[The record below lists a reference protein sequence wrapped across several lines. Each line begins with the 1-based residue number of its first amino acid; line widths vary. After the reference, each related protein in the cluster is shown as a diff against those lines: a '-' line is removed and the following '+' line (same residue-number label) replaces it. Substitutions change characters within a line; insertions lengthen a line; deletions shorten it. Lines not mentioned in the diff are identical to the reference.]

1 MPRAVYGVDPEML
14 GLSGPNAFAQ
24 AFRSSLDGLTLGN
37 RLATTA
43 LDRELARENARNIQ
57 QDRLTQATPG
67 QGAGGVSGGGRS
79 AGSGGSGS
87 VPVGG
92 GFSEFLR
99 RQAGNVAPSAEAQRM
114 SDFIVGNRGGLS
126 EAEVRANMENMLGD
140 GHWGDADAAAVR
152 RQVNYG
158 LTGVDGP
165 SLTPVGDTETIW
177 GDKFTK
183 QTPAVRNLSRFI
195 LTNTN
200 GLSDDEIRSRT
211 EEILSDGR
219 LSPQEQDLVRRV
231 VNFNLAGGDHL
242 SEMESAGTSPE
253 EVNIISRVRQG
264 VLSEEDAR
272 RLLAEVR
279 SMEGVNPTLQTD
291 VPVENPLVSVGFRP
305 DYAPTPQ
312 EASMLLRRRAKEL
325 GKSPAEAAALVQQY
339 ENFYTQRMGQYQD
352 SMAALM
358 QRQSAADAESQAQQV
373 AAIQRG
379 AEIANAIRFQG
390 YKPTAEDLP
399 YLGLFNRMETKAYE
413 VPTGQ
418 AADTQQ
424 SRIAAT
430 PGLIRAQTDKE
441 VEGRS
446 RHNLDILRKSVYDTA
461 YREYVKANGGGA
473 GGVPPEV
480 HEEAKRRATL
490 AAAQILDPAS
500 ARQYFDPPSASD
512 APPLSESEVAYLLR
526 AEDEAGG
533 KPVKSDDEYAM
544 RARAV
549 MGNPSQ
555 LARLAAGKSATGTLL
570 EKFMVDRFGVGQKQP
585 VKPGEADQTL
595 EL

>member
-339 ENFYTQRMGQYQD
+339 ENFYTQRMGQYENH
-352 SMAALM
+352 MAGLM
-358 QRQSAADAESQAQQV
+358 QRAADEEQARAAAQDALLQQ
-373 AAIQRG
+373 G
-379 AEIANAIRFQG
+379 AEAVIGDRYG
-390 YKPTAEDLP
+390 VRKVSDTDLASMASF
-399 YLGLFNRMETKAYE
+399 LRNDQQAFA
-413 VPTGQ
+413 VPSGQ

-430 PGLIRAQTDKE
+430 PGTIRANTDRSV
-441 VEGRS
+441 VERDS
-446 RHNLDILRKSVYDTA
+446 RLLAQMRKSIYETA
-461 YREYVKANGGGA
+461 YDNAIANGSTQ
-473 GGVPPEV
+473 
-480 HEEAKRRATL
+480 EEADAIATRERD
-490 AAAQILDPAS
+490 QVIDPVS
-500 ARQYFDPPSASD
+500 ARQYFNPPSASD

>member
-24 AFRSSLDGLTLGN
+24 AFQSSLQGLQLGD
-37 RLATTA
+37 RLASTA

-57 QDRLTQATPG
+57 QDRLTQATLGPEYSGGAEAPVRPSRG
-67 QGAGGVSGGGRS
+67 QDDPIGVSVP
-79 AGSGGSGS
+79 AGS
-87 VPVGG
+87 
-92 GFSEFLR
+92 FSAFLR
-99 RQAGNVAPSAEAQRM
+99 PQLR
-114 SDFIVGNRGGLS
+114 
-126 EAEVRANMENMLGD
+126 
-140 GHWGDADAAAVR
+140 ADAALGDVNKTLAEYDAARAQYEQAGGDPPRAYVGSAAGTSGQLYNRQPREQGGFDPSGPENPLTRVGYVSDVLPTPDEAAMAVR
-152 RQVNYG
+152 RRAAEYG
-158 LTGVDGP
+158 LSGP
-165 SLTPVGDTETIW
+165 ET
-177 GDKFTK
+177 
-183 QTPAVRNLSRFI
+183 
-195 LTNTN
+195 
-200 GLSDDEIRSRT
+200 
-211 EEILSDGR
+211 
-219 LSPQEQDLVRRV
+219 
-231 VNFNLAGGDHL
+231 
-242 SEMESAGTSPE
+242 
-253 EVNIISRVRQG
+253 
-264 VLSEEDAR
+264 
-272 RLLAEVR
+272 
-279 SMEGVNPTLQTD
+279 
-291 VPVENPLVSVGFRP
+291 
-305 DYAPTPQ
+305 
-312 EASMLLRRRAKEL
+312 
-325 GKSPAEAAALVQQY
+325 AALVQDY

-352 SMAALM
+352 SMAAMM
-358 QRQSAADAESQAQQV
+358 QRQSAADAESQAQQA

-430 PGLIRAQTDKE
+430 PGTIRANTDRSV
-441 VEGRS
+441 VERDS
-446 RHNLDILRKSVYDTA
+446 RLLAQMRKSIYETA
-461 YREYVKANGGGA
+461 YDNAIANGSTQ
-473 GGVPPEV
+473 
-480 HEEAKRRATL
+480 EEADAIATRERD
-490 AAAQILDPAS
+490 QVIDPAS